1 VNGMTANKTK
11 TIRQSMALVHTW
23 AGVMLGSVLMV
34 VFLMGS
40 LSVFD
45 REIDRWMMPSTRI
58 GSGQEQGAG
67 QRPLSVERQ
76 IAPAVAALAKD
87 HRQPVA
93 QWSAFL
99 PDARNPTAEVSL
111 RLQDG
116 REIRR
121 YVNPHTATPVAE
133 VGTLGATSFFFPLH
147 YSLQLSFAQL
157 GYWIVGLAGM
167 AMVWGLISG
176 VVIHARIFQ
185 DFFTFR
191 PAKQLQRSALDL
203 HNLSGV
209 LLLPFHLV
217 ITLSG
222 LVVLFSIY
230 FPAGMHALYPDD
242 DTGFFN
248 DALALYS
255 RAPAPLPV
263 PVPPTQEV
271 AALLPTA
278 SLDAMLAMAGKTWG
292 QGQASFVR
300 VYYPGNANSYVEVS
314 RSTVDRVSF
323 DQQTIYFDGASGR
336 ILKYQPLQPAAAV
349 QRYISGLHFAQFGH
363 WPLRWLYFLAG
374 LGACVMLGA
383 GLIVWTEKRA
393 NKHAQNGHGG
403 ARVVA
408 ALACFS
414 TTSLILATL
423 AMLAANRLLPAAL
436 PQRAL
441 MEALIFFAVWLGGGL
456 QAAVL
461 LWHNGQHG
469 RHGSNAAPW
478 LSQTWGIALLAAL
491 TPLLNWLTT
500 GDLPWRT
507 LSRGDYAV
515 FGVDAMLLC
524 CAAIAVWAG
533 LQLRDSR
540 RRSTQVAG
548 GRKGRGHG

>member
-1 VNGMTANKTK
+1 MAENRQK

-23 AGVMLGSVLMV
+23 SGVLLGSVLTV

-58 GSGQEQGAG
+58 GNPSEAG
-67 QRPLSVERQ
+67 PLSVQHQ
-76 IAPAVAALAKD
+76 IAPAVAALAQAAGQAD
-87 HRQPVA
+87 TVT

-99 PDARNPTAEVSL
+99 PDERNPTAEVSL
-111 RLQDG
+111 RLSDG

-121 YVNPHTATPVAE
+121 YVNPATAAPVAE

-167 AMVWGLISG
+167 AMLWGLISG
-176 VVIHARIFQ
+176 VVIHARIFK

-248 DALALYS
+248 DALALYA
-255 RAPAPLPV
+255 RAPAPAAAQPV
-263 PVPPTQEV
+263 PVTTT
-271 AALLPTA
+271 ALLPQA
-278 SLDAMLAMAGKTWG
+278 SLDAMLALAGKTWG
-292 QGQASFVR
+292 QGRASFVR

-314 RSTVDRVSF
+314 RSTADRVSF

-349 QRYISGLHFAQFGH
+349 QRYLSGLHFAQFGH

-374 LGACVMLGA
+374 IGACVMLGA
-383 GLIVWTEKRA
+383 GFIVWTEKRA
-393 NKHAQNGHGG
+393 DKHAQNGQSG

-408 ALACFS
+408 AVVCFS
-414 TTSLILATL
+414 TTSLLLATL

-441 MEALIFFAVWLGGGL
+441 TEALIFFAVWLGGGL

-461 LWHNGQHG
+461 SWRNVKHG
-469 RHGSNAAPW
+469 KHGSNAAPW

-500 GDLPWRT
+500 GDQPWRT

-515 FGVDAMLLC
+515 FGVDGVLLC
-524 CAAIAVWAG
+524 TAAIALRVA
-533 LQLRDSR
+533 LQLRASR
-540 RRSTQVAG
+540 RRRALPAG
-548 GRKGRGHG
+548 VGKKGGAHG